1 MAFLMNML
9 GWGKTSRFIDNGGKE
24 TYTQSSSD
32 VTDESAKLSML
43 FEKCKEKALVTLE
56 EAVEPITFCVP
67 RVKEMANE
75 AKTRFNDL
83 SMSDLPVDQVDQV
96 SSIILYT
103 MEEDVREE
111 SLYYV
116 LNETLRHKNLQE
128 LEPWLLYLRLILT
141 ALAHI
146 PSNSKTIHRGVKKD
160 IRNEYPEGKTLF
172 WWQFSSCT
180 ARIGVLQQE
189 QFMGAKDP
197 RTLFTIECDSGKDI
211 RKYSRYQAEDEI
223 LLPAARQFKVVSCLN
238 QGGGLYVVQLKEIES
253 PFVLDYFGPADILQ
267 HILYDAVCFVL
278 KTVDEK
284 NLALAKTK
292 GIWVTSQAN
301 QLKLNRAFQDHRNV
315 ILFLSAT
322 GCGNFQG
329 VARLSCQSRHTNEK
343 IAWIFHD
350 GEMHVSHV
358 LNIDWITCET
368 LPFTY
373 TRHLLNSLSKNEP
386 VTRNRNGQ
394 EIELDCAK
402 ALCRLF
408 RSDPN
413 IDIMTIVTKAINYDT
428 KIADFYLSANP
439 SKLNENEILI
449 SGLPSNMDTQLLF
462 DAVQDMFSTVGQIKM
477 DPLTEKLCI
486 YLLRKKDNMHEL
498 TGEAVVTFESQ
509 TTAREAFE
517 KYNAQRIP
525 TLHDA
530 EVRVKM
536 AENENQQLLSN
547 YQELKQ
553 EESDNKDDTDS
564 VASESVVGD
573 LNDEPRFRRNAIFIY
588 GLPSTMPEQRLF
600 DTLCKKFRTIGEI
613 QIDERTKKPSIYLFP
628 STTNK
633 GQLSGSAQ
641 IRFEN
646 EEAVIDAIKKYNGMR
661 VPALNNARIG
671 VHQSKIRDN
680 VSGQRKPS
688 LLPNPMPLLP
698 NSTPPLP
705 NPVPHVSNPVLPPP
719 NQERNQDEYEDTD
732 NTESV
737 ASESVI
743 SDLNDVPMFKN
754 NTIFISGLPL
764 TMPEQRLFDTLWNEF
779 RTIGE
784 IQSTR
789 RTKKPSI
796 YLFPSKKNKAELSG
810 NAKITFENEEAAIE
824 ATKKYDR
831 MRVST
836 LCNARIGVKRC
847 EIKHDVSRQ
856 RKAPPLPNPTP
867 HLPNPMPLLPNSTP
881 PLPNPVLH
889 VPNPVPH
896 VPNPVLPAPM
906 AGPAP
911 SIPSEPDIPMFK
923 KNAIFINGLP
933 STMKEQL
940 LFDTLWDE
948 FRTIGPIKIDEENKK
963 PFIHLFRTGRNKAQ
977 LSGNAEIIFENEES
991 VAEAIKRYNQMRVR
1005 TLNNA
1010 QIGVQ
1015 QSEIKSHALRQQQ
1028 LQSVLPSSNQ
1038 ERNQEES
1045 ENADDT
1051 HSIAGESVAGD
1062 LNDTVLL
1069 RKSAIFISGLP
1080 STMPEQLLFDT
1091 LYDEFSTVGRIKEH
1105 KICIVSVL
1113 EMRVPT
1119 LKNARISVQQ
1129 SEMKVDV
1136 LRQRKPQALPNP
1148 VLPAPRERKSNLDGA
1163 EIHAKTVEK
1172 KDHNPLPQQTELI
1185 TTTQVTIPAKF
1196 APIVIGPKGSKINQ
1210 IRQETGAT
1218 IKIDN
1223 EPMPGTSDKLITI
1236 TGNPNQIQQAKLLLQ
1251 KAITQPRS

>member
-267 HILYDAVCFVL
+267 HILYDAACFVL
-278 KTVDEK
+278 QTSDEK
-284 NLALAKTK
+284 NMTLAKAK

-301 QLKLNRAFQDHRNV
+301 QLKLNRAFEDYRNV
-315 ILFLSAT
+315 ILFLSVT
-322 GCGNFQG
+322 KSGGFQG
-329 VARLSCQSRHTNEK
+329 IARLSCQSRHTNEK

-350 GEMHVSHV
+350 GEMHVSYV
-358 LNIDWITCET
+358 FNIDWITCET
-368 LPFTY
+368 LPFIH
-373 TRHLLNSLSKNEP
+373 TRHLLNSLNENEP

-394 EIELDCAK
+394 EIELNCAK

-413 IDIMTIVTKAINYDT
+413 IDIMTIVTKAINYGKRLHEENK
-428 KIADFYLSANP
+428 KIADYYLSGNP

-462 DAVQDMFSTVGQIKM
+462 DAVQDIFSTVGQIKM

-553 EESDNKDDTDS
+553 KESDNKDDTDS

-573 LNDEPRFRRNAIFIY
+573 LNDEPRFRKNAIFIH
-588 GLPSTMPEQRLF
+588 GLPLTMPEQLLF
-600 DTLCKKFRTIGEI
+600 DTLCNEFRTIGEI
-613 QIDERTKKPSIYLFP
+613 RIDGRTNKPSIYLFP
-628 STTNK
+628 SKTNK
-633 GQLSGSAQ
+633 GQPSGSAQ

-646 EEAVIDAIKKYNGMR
+646 EEAVIEAVKKYDKMR
-661 VPALNNARIG
+661 VPSLNNARIG
-671 VHQSKIRDN
+671 VKQSEMRDN
-680 VSGQRKPS
+680 VSGQRE
-688 LLPNPMPLLP
+688 
-698 NSTPPLP
+698 PPL
-705 NPVPHVSNPVLPPP
+705 
-719 NQERNQDEYEDTD
+719 
-732 NTESV
+732 
-737 ASESVI
+737 
-743 SDLNDVPMFKN
+743 
-754 NTIFISGLPL
+754 
-764 TMPEQRLFDTLWNEF
+764 
-779 RTIGE
+779 
-784 IQSTR
+784 
-789 RTKKPSI
+789 
-796 YLFPSKKNKAELSG
+796 
-810 NAKITFENEEAAIE
+810 
-824 ATKKYDR
+824 
-831 MRVST
+831 
-836 LCNARIGVKRC
+836 
-847 EIKHDVSRQ
+847 
-856 RKAPPLPNPTP
+856 LPNPTP
-867 HLPNPMPLLPNSTP
+867 LLPNPTPLLPNPTP
-881 PLPNPVLH
+881 LLPNPTPLL
-889 VPNPVPH
+889 PNPIL
-896 VPNPVLPAPM
+896 PVPM

-933 STMKEQL
+933 STMEEQL

-948 FRTIGPIKIDEENKK
+948 FGTVGPIKIDQQTNK
-963 PFIHLFRTGRNKAQ
+963 P
-977 LSGNAEIIFENEES
+977 SIFF
-991 VAEAIKRYNQMRVR
+991 VK
-1005 TLNNA
+1005 
-1010 QIGVQ
+1010 
-1015 QSEIKSHALRQQQ
+1015 
-1028 LQSVLPSSNQ
+1028 NQ

-1045 ENADDT
+1045 ENTDDT
-1051 HSIAGESVAGD
+1051 DSIAGESVAGD
-1062 LNDTVLL
+1062 LNDTVSL
-1069 RKSAIFISGLP
+1069 RKNAIFISGLP

-1091 LYDEFSTVGRIKEH
+1091 LYDEFGTVGPIKFDKQKQKPSISLLNSKRNNAQLSRNAVITFEIDEAVTEAIN
-1105 KICIVSVL
+1105 KYNQ
-1113 EMRVPT
+1113 MRVPT
-1119 LKNARISVQQ
+1119 LNNARISVQQ

-1148 VLPAPRERKSNLDGA
+1148 VLPAPRERISKLDGA
-1163 EIHAKTVEK
+1163 EIQAEMVEK
-1172 KDHNPLPQQTELI
+1172 KEQDPLPQQSELI
-1185 TTTQVTIPAKF
+1185 TTTQVTIPARL
-1196 APIVIGPKGSKINQ
+1196 ARIVIGPKGSKINQ
-1210 IRQETGAT
+1210 IRQETGAS
-1218 IKIDN
+1218 IIIDN

>member
-253 PFVLDYFGPADILQ
+253 PFVLDYFGPVQHCFGGKKCSKPDCRYQHPEGWSLCANGLECDKYECTSTHPRGRISTCKRGDICQVPTCQYLHPTLRKTLSTEADILQ
-267 HILYDAVCFVL
+267 HILYDAACFVL
-278 KTVDEK
+278 QTSDEK
-284 NLALAKTK
+284 NMTLAKAK

-301 QLKLNRAFQDHRNV
+301 QLKLNRAFEDYRNV
-315 ILFLSAT
+315 ILFLSVT
-322 GCGNFQG
+322 KSGGFQG
-329 VARLSCQSRHTNEK
+329 IARLSCQSRHTNEK

-350 GEMHVSHV
+350 GEMHVSYV
-358 LNIDWITCET
+358 FNIDWITCET
-368 LPFTY
+368 LPFIH
-373 TRHLLNSLSKNEP
+373 TRHLLNSLNENEP

-394 EIELDCAK
+394 EIELNCAK

-413 IDIMTIVTKAINYDT
+413 IDIMTIVTKAINYGKRLHEENK
-428 KIADFYLSANP
+428 KIADYYLSGNP

-462 DAVQDMFSTVGQIKM
+462 DAVQDIFSTVGQIKM

-553 EESDNKDDTDS
+553 KESDNKDDTDS

-573 LNDEPRFRRNAIFIY
+573 LNDEPRFRKNAIFIH
-588 GLPSTMPEQRLF
+588 GLPLTMPEQLLF
-600 DTLCKKFRTIGEI
+600 DTLCNEFRTIGEI
-613 QIDERTKKPSIYLFP
+613 RIDGRTNKPSIYLFP
-628 STTNK
+628 SKTNK
-633 GQLSGSAQ
+633 GQPSGSAQ

-646 EEAVIDAIKKYNGMR
+646 EEAVIEAVKKYDKMR
-661 VPALNNARIG
+661 VPSLNNARIG
-671 VHQSKIRDN
+671 VKQSEMRDN
-680 VSGQRKPS
+680 VSGQRE
-688 LLPNPMPLLP
+688 
-698 NSTPPLP
+698 PPL
-705 NPVPHVSNPVLPPP
+705 
-719 NQERNQDEYEDTD
+719 
-732 NTESV
+732 
-737 ASESVI
+737 
-743 SDLNDVPMFKN
+743 
-754 NTIFISGLPL
+754 
-764 TMPEQRLFDTLWNEF
+764 
-779 RTIGE
+779 
-784 IQSTR
+784 
-789 RTKKPSI
+789 
-796 YLFPSKKNKAELSG
+796 
-810 NAKITFENEEAAIE
+810 
-824 ATKKYDR
+824 
-831 MRVST
+831 
-836 LCNARIGVKRC
+836 
-847 EIKHDVSRQ
+847 
-856 RKAPPLPNPTP
+856 LPNPTP
-867 HLPNPMPLLPNSTP
+867 LLPNPTPLLPNPTP
-881 PLPNPVLH
+881 LLPNPTPLL
-889 VPNPVPH
+889 PNPIL
-896 VPNPVLPAPM
+896 PVPM

-933 STMKEQL
+933 STMEEQL

-948 FRTIGPIKIDEENKK
+948 FGTVGPIKIDQQTNKPSIFFVK
-963 PFIHLFRTGRNKAQ
+963 SKRNNAQ
-977 LSGNAEIIFENEES
+977 LSIFAEITFEKEEA
-991 VAEAIKRYNQMRVR
+991 VTEAIKRYNQMRLR
-1005 TLNNA
+1005 SLNNA
-1010 QIGVQ
+1010 RIGVK
-1015 QSEIKSHALRQQQ
+1015 QSEMKSHALRQQQ

-1045 ENADDT
+1045 ENTDDT
-1051 HSIAGESVAGD
+1051 DSIAGESVAGD
-1062 LNDTVLL
+1062 LNDTVSL
-1069 RKSAIFISGLP
+1069 RKNAIFISGLP

-1091 LYDEFSTVGRIKEH
+1091 LYDEFGTVGPIKFDKQKQKPSISLLNSKRNNAQLSRNAVITFEIDEAVTEAIN
-1105 KICIVSVL
+1105 KYNQ
-1113 EMRVPT
+1113 MRVPT
-1119 LKNARISVQQ
+1119 LNNARISVQQ

-1148 VLPAPRERKSNLDGA
+1148 VLPAPRERISKLDGA
-1163 EIHAKTVEK
+1163 EIQAEMVEK
-1172 KDHNPLPQQTELI
+1172 KEQDPLPQQSELI
-1185 TTTQVTIPAKF
+1185 TTTQVTIPARL
-1196 APIVIGPKGSKINQ
+1196 ARIVIGPKGSKINQ
-1210 IRQETGAT
+1210 IRQETGAS
-1218 IKIDN
+1218 IIIDN